1 MIGRVASLYRYPV
14 KGFTPEPLPAVT
26 LAPGRGL
33 PHDRAY
39 AVEDGPS
46 GFDPTAPAH
55 ISKMKF
61 TVLAKIP
68 AVARIKTRFEE
79 ASATLH
85 AELDG
90 EAAAFPLE
98 EEAGRAAF
106 AAWLEAR
113 LGEDVRGPLKVLPAP
128 GSHRFY
134 DHPQGALSL
143 INLASVED
151 LARRLGRPLD
161 PLRFRA
167 NVYVEGWPAW
177 AELEWVGR
185 RLRLGEAEAE
195 AFSQTV
201 RCAATHVDPQSGA
214 RDVDLVPALWE
225 AYGHKACGLYLTV
238 TAPGALR
245 PGDAVRPL

>member
-1 MIGRVASLYRYPV
+1 VSASLASLYRYPV
-14 KGFTPEPLPAVT
+14 KGFTPEALDAVT

-46 GFDPTAPAH
+46 GFDPAAPAH

-79 ASATLH
+79 AGATFH

-98 EEAGRAAF
+98 AEGGRAAF
-106 AAWLEAR
+106 ATWLEAR
-113 LGEDVRGPLKVLPAP
+113 LGEAVRGLLRVLPGP
-128 GSHRFY
+128 GAHRFY

-151 LARRLGRPLD
+151 LGRRLGRPLD

-167 NVYVEGWPAW
+167 NLYVEGWPAW
-177 AELEWVGR
+177 AEQQWVGR
-185 RLRLGEAEAE
+185 RLRIGEAEAE
-195 AFSQTV
+195 VFAETV
-201 RCAATHVDPQSGA
+201 RCAATHVDPQTGV

-225 AYGHKACGLYLTV
+225 AYGHKICGVYLTV

-245 PGDAVRPL
+245 PGDAVRLS